1 MLSVNVLTLL
11 KPTIACWICSSNN
24 AILFDALQVQKVNFY
39 LSKNHYANLVVYSM
53 QSMSFYSKSSS
64 IVVVSIN
71 GKFVDCRFIV
81 TNKIWTR
88 TASDILLC
96 VTCTLQSMLLFYL
109 IKFIFCFFFLIVQ
122 VIHHKTFFSF

>member
-11 KPTIACWICSSNN
+11 KPTIACWISSSNN
-24 AILFDALQVQKVNFY
+24 AILFDVVRNALQVQKVNFY

-81 TNKIWTR
+81 TNKIWTP

-109 IKFIFCFFFLIVQ
+109 IKFIFCFF
-122 VIHHKTFFSF
+122 SDSASYSS